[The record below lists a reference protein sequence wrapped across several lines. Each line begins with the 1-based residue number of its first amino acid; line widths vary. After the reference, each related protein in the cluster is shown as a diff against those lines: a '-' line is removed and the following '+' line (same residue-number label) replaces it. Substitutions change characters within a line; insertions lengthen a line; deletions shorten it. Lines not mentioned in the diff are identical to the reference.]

1 LTYTLVEHKHTGV
14 NPGMT
19 VRDSLGREWS
29 VKQAPPEGQPPEGPI
44 EVVIS
49 RVLSAIGYHQ
59 PPVYFLP
66 AFTLKDDWGT
76 RREPGGRFRLK
87 ENSLKDRGLW
97 SWQESPLVGTQPYN
111 GLLVTLLL
119 MNSSDLK
126 NNNNTLYEHK
136 LADGSEPWF
145 VVRDLGTALGGT
157 GRFAPRRGDS
167 AAFSRQPFITGVAN
181 GFIQFGYRGWHQ
193 ELVRDRLTRA
203 DLAWAGRLLSG
214 LGDRQWAEAFRAGG
228 FTPEAAAPF
237 IAVIKSR
244 ISQAVMVGG
253 YRGSAGEGR

>member
-1 LTYTLVEHKHTGV
+1 
-14 NPGMT
+14 
-19 VRDSLGREWS
+19 
-29 VKQAPPEGQPPEGPI
+29 
-44 EVVIS
+44 
-49 RVLSAIGYHQ
+49 
-59 PPVYFLP
+59 
-66 AFTLKDDWGT
+66 
-76 RREPGGRFRLK
+76 
-87 ENSLKDRGLW
+87 
-97 SWQESPLVGTQPYN
+97 
-111 GLLVTLLL
+111 VTLLL

-136 LADGSEPWF
+136 LADGSEQWF

-157 GRFAPRRGDS
+157 GRFAPRRGDPV
-167 AAFSRQPFITGVAN
+167 AFSSQPFITGVAN

-193 ELVRDRLTRA
+193 ELVRNRLTRA

-214 LGDRQWAEAFRAGG
+214 LSDRQWAEAFRAGG

-253 YRGSAGEGR
+253 YRSTAGEGR